1 MIVKRAARRLVG
13 ETDDVID
20 IWRRNVSERQ
30 IKAGADADRI
40 ECAIEE
46 YRPLNGRLRKLTVL
60 AVRAP
65 ASNAM
70 AINPNTALT
79 PFEKRSMQKTGRI
92 DRVARELT

>member
-40 ECAIEE
+40 ECAIE
-46 YRPLNGRLRKLTVL
+46 V
-60 AVRAP
+60 
-65 ASNAM
+65 
-70 AINPNTALT
+70 
-79 PFEKRSMQKTGRI
+79 
-92 DRVARELT
+92 